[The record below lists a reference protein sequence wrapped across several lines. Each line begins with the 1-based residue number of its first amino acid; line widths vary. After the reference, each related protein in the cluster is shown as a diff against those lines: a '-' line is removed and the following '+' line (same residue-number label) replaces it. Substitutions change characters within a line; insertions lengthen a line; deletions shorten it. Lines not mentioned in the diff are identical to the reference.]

1 MGCRATSSSTVLFFS
16 ASLLGVK
23 INHAADGGLRS
34 IDNPYFF
41 VRYHG
46 NAAVQMMMMMIMC
59 VLGWVTHVDVE
70 TPSRM
75 GRALI

>member
-1 MGCRATSSSTVLFFS
+1 MLFL
-16 ASLLGVK
+16 ASLLGVE

-70 TPSRM
+70 TPLRM